1 MVERCKQAWCFPVLP
16 LLSTPVIKVSRIFFR
31 VISKSKRQA
40 INLLQAIISYLNW
53 IKISARKL
61 TYFCGMQISSFS
73 IEDALSNLQIGA
85 LNEMQQAS
93 LETNKTSNDIVLL
106 SDTGSGKTLAFLLPV
121 TQLLQRQKAVS
132 QALIIVPSRE
142 LALQI
147 EQVFKKMGTGFKI
160 TCCYGGHLRETEEN
174 NLKQAPALIVGT
186 PGRLAD
192 HIRRG
197 NIITSHIE
205 TLVLDE
211 FDKSLEQGF
220 EEEMSFVIASL
231 PALKKR
237 ILTSATETVEVPAF
251 VGLKDPVKI
260 NFLSGEK
267 SPALAVQM
275 IWSDDKDKSNTLFN
289 LICSLGNRSTIV
301 FCNQREFVEQ
311 VSAYLKDKGIV
322 NVFYH
327 GALEQHERDSAL
339 CKFRNGSSNVL
350 VTTDLAARGL
360 DIPHIRYIIHYQ
372 LPDSMESFTHRN
384 GRTARMEASGTAIL
398 ILAPHERLPEYI
410 TPPPAAIDLP
420 PTAILPEKPIWT
432 TLFIAAG
439 RKDKINKVDI
449 VGFLTNKGQLKKEDI
464 GLIEVKDFFSFV
476 AVRKSKVGHTLQ
488 LIKTERI
495 KNKKVK
501 IDIAK

>member
-1 MVERCKQAWCFPVLP
+1 MEQ
-16 LLSTPVIKVSRIFFR
+16 ST
-31 VISKSKRQA
+31 
-40 INLLQAIISYLNW
+40 
-53 IKISARKL
+53 
-61 TYFCGMQISSFS
+61 FS
-73 IEDALSNLQIGA
+73 IENALSNLQIEA
-85 LNEMQQAS
+85 LNDMQRAS
-93 LETNKTSNDIVLL
+93 LEANTTSNAVVLL
-106 SDTGSGKTLAFLLPV
+106 ANTGSGKTLAFLLPV
-121 TQLLQRQKAVS
+121 ARLLEKKPVC

-147 EQVFKKMGTGFKI
+147 EQVFKRMGTGFKI

-220 EEEMSFVIASL
+220 EEEMSFVINSL

-237 ILTSATETVEVPAF
+237 ILTSATEAVAIPDF
-251 VGLKDPVKI
+251 VGLTNAVEI
-260 NFLSGEK
+260 NFLTGEK
-267 SPALAVQM
+267 PAALAVQM
-275 IWSDDKDKSNTLFN
+275 VWSDDKDKSNTLFN
-289 LICSLGNRSTIV
+289 LICKLGNRSTIV

-327 GALEQHERDSAL
+327 GAMEQRERDIAL

-360 DIPHIRYIIHYQ
+360 DIPNIRYIIHYQ
-372 LPDSMESFTHRN
+372 LPTNIESFTHRN
-384 GRTARMEASGTAIL
+384 GRTARMDASGTAIL
-398 ILAPHERLPEYI
+398 ILAPHESVPEYI
-410 TPPPAAIDLP
+410 TPAPITIDLP
-420 PTAILPEKPIWT
+420 PTAVLPQKPVWT
-432 TLFIAAG
+432 TLFIGAG
-439 RKDKINKVDI
+439 KKDKVNKVDI
-449 VGFLTNKGQLKKEDI
+449 VGFLTNKGELKKEDI

-476 AVRKSKVGHTLQ
+476 AVRKSKASHTLQ

-501 IDIAK
+501 IDVAK

>member
-1 MVERCKQAWCFPVLP
+1 MQ
-16 LLSTPVIKVSRIFFR
+16 LSP
-31 VISKSKRQA
+31 
-40 INLLQAIISYLNW
+40 
-53 IKISARKL
+53 
-61 TYFCGMQISSFS
+61 FS
-73 IEDALSNLQIGA
+73 IEDTLSNLQIEA

-93 LETNKTSNDIVLL
+93 LEANKTSNAVVLL
-106 SDTGSGKTLAFLLPV
+106 ADTGSGKTLAFLLPV
-121 TQLLQRQKAVS
+121 TQLLERNNKNT

-192 HIRRG
+192 HIRRS
-197 NIITSHIE
+197 NIITTHIE

-220 EEEMSFVIASL
+220 EAEMSFIIDSL
-231 PALKKR
+231 PSLKKR
-237 ILTSATETVEVPAF
+237 ILTSATEAVEVPAF
-251 VGLKDPVKI
+251 VGLKDPVVI
-260 NFLSGEK
+260 NFLTGEK
-267 SPALAVQM
+267 SAALAVQM
-275 IWSDDKDKSNTLFN
+275 VWSDDTDKSNTLFN
-289 LICSLGNRSTIV
+289 LICALGNRSTIV

-311 VSAYLKDKGIV
+311 VSAFLKDKGIV

-327 GALEQHERDSAL
+327 GAMEQQERDSAL
-339 CKFRNGSSNVL
+339 VKFRNGSSNVL

-360 DIPHIRYIIHYQ
+360 DIPNIRYIVHYQ
-372 LPDSMESFTHRN
+372 LPNTEDSFTHRN

-398 ILAPHERLPEYI
+398 MLAPHERLPEYI
-410 TPPPAAIDLP
+410 TPAPATIDLP
-420 PTAILPEKPIWT
+420 PTAVLPQKPVWS
-432 TLFIAAG
+432 TLFIGAG
-439 RKDKINKVDI
+439 KKDKVNKVDI

-476 AVRKSKVGHTLQ
+476 AVRKSKAGHTLQ

-501 IDIAK
+501 IDVAK